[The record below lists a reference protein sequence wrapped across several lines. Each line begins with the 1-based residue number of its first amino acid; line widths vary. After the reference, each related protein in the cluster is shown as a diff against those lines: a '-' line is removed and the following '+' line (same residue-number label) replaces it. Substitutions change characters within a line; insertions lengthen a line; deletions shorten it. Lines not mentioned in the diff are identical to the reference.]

1 MQETSTYNG
10 WSNRETWLASL
21 WLNNDE
27 GSYDRMMKSRLIDWD
42 LYLASKNAKE
52 LCMTYFRVVIG
63 RD

>member
-42 LYLASKNAKE
+42 LYLASKKRQGA
-52 LCMTYFRVVIG
+52 LYDLF
-63 RD
+63 